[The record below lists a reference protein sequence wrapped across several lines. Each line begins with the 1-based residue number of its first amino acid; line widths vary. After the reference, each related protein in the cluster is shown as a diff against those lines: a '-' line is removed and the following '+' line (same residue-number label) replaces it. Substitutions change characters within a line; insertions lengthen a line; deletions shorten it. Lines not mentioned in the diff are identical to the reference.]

1 MPVTYVSNG
10 MEGVLGQMAA
20 KWMGLLD
27 INTPAALK
35 LYFKIYFFR
44 EHKNRRALRYWVLL
58 SAIDGTAICSL
69 FPAFAII
76 FSSSEVLLCFIRGL
90 ELVDWKGPLE
100 VIWLRPLLGAGPA

>member
-10 MEGVLGQMAA
+10 MERVLGQMAA

-44 EHKNRRALRYWVLL
+44 NTRIEEPLGIESCSLLLMALL
-58 SAIDGTAICSL
+58 SAVSFL
-69 FPAFAII
+69 
-76 FSSSEVLLCFIRGL
+76 
-90 ELVDWKGPLE
+90 PL
-100 VIWLRPLLGAGPA
+100 P